1 VNSEKRRSR
10 TCLFALIPVLTLL
23 LLTGC
28 NGTQQTK
35 TGASEGAR
43 SAAEVSLPETTNT
56 ASEKEVTEIHS
67 TEPEA
72 AEETDKMFYA
82 HVNEKVLKILAAE
95 NSSADAFLELLKT
108 GDVTIE
114 MHDYGSFEKVGPLG
128 NTLPRNDE
136 QITTEPGDV
145 ILYQGNQVT
154 IYYDVNS
161 WSFTRLGKI
170 QELSQSDLKE
180 ILGEGDVFVTFSIS
194 AGKEEA

>member
-1 VNSEKRRSR
+1 MNSEKRRSR
-10 TCLFALIPVLTLL
+10 TYLFALIPVLTLL

-35 TGASEGAR
+35 TGASEGAG

-95 NSSADAFLELLKT
+95 NSSADAFLEQLKT
-108 GDVTIE
+108 GDVT
-114 MHDYGSFEKVGPLG
+114 V
-128 NTLPRNDE
+128 
-136 QITTEPGDV
+136 
-145 ILYQGNQVT
+145 
-154 IYYDVNS
+154 
-161 WSFTRLGKI
+161 
-170 QELSQSDLKE
+170 E
-180 ILGEGDVFVTFSIS
+180 IG
-194 AGKEEA
+194 